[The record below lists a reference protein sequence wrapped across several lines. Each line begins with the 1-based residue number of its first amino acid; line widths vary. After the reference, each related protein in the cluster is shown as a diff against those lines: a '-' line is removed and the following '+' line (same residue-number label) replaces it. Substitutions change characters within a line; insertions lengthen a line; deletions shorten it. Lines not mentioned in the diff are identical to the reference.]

1 MASAD
6 VFPSP
11 IQDPAFAHIDKM
23 TINTSKRKRSEAPVP
38 SLIPEMGAESPP
50 KLEFEPSKHVNY
62 VPPSKV
68 WTMEEIGKAGQGI
81 SPNAVS
87 EPFQLFT
94 EEAIKQMRAEIL
106 SKDVM
111 EKCKYSSNLAH
122 CQLRG
127 FAPE

>member
-6 VFPSP
+6 PSP
-11 IQDPAFAHIDKM
+11 QPVIDPAFTHVDIMAVN
-23 TINTSKRKRSEAPVP
+23 TINKKRSESHLKSP
-38 SLIPEMGAESPP
+38 IPEWGAPSPP
-50 KLEFEPSKHVNY
+50 KLTFEPSKHVIHQ
-62 VPPSKV
+62 PPTRI
-68 WTMEEIGKAGQGI
+68 WTMEEIGKSDQGI

-106 SKDVM
+106 SKQVL
-111 EKCKYSSNLAH
+111 ENCKYTSNLAH